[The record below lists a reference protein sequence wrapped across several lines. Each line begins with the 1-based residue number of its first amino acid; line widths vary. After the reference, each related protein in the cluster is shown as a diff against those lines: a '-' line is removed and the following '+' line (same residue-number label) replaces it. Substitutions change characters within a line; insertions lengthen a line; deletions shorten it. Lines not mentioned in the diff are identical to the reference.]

1 MTSAKNTEHREMNP
15 HEMETVSG
23 GKIPSDSVYY
33 EMLIHLVRKYYD
45 KLSQFMALHMIEQE
59 LDFFHYTRKE
69 VKEAMEEIWK
79 RLDEGY
85 AGRDPGRKL
94 SFRGAGRTGHGDD
107 GKKGRRTTVCERGR
121 GGDMIPNI
129 FLRSRGRCLS
139 DDGVVVSGTE
149 ILLIFPFLCT
159 L

>member
-1 MTSAKNTEHREMNP
+1 MTSAKNTEHREMNL

-59 LDFFHYTRKE
+59 LGFFHYTRKE
-69 VKEAMEEIWK
+69 VKEAMEKIWK

-85 AGRDPGRKL
+85 DYDRY
-94 SFRGAGRTGHGDD
+94 
-107 GKKGRRTTVCERGR
+107 
-121 GGDMIPNI
+121 
-129 FLRSRGRCLS
+129 
-139 DDGVVVSGTE
+139 
-149 ILLIFPFLCT
+149 
-159 L
+159 